1 MSLGEKIKSLREERG
16 MSLENLANQLGVD
29 PYKVFIWEKNSTRPD
44 VDSLIK
50 MAELFDV
57 SLDELAA
64 EPAPQADTTAYSAP
78 AYQTQVKPKKEK
90 KKASDGFIA
99 LQIILAVAC
108 IAAIYL
114 VNMLAMKGEDSIVN
128 VAGNP
133 ARLFLLCLIPLACL
147 VFGIVAQC
155 KGYSGLANIIIGGIF
170 LLICAFFCTV
180 WTLSLSIMADE
191 DTTDYV
197 ALAEETAGIK
207 LPACDYVS
215 GRSYGETDDEDSIF
229 AELPAEQI
237 DGSILHYSCYA
248 EIPEEADRAFCR
260 EISESELWIKGIPT
274 EFVGLISCSC
284 MDYGADYILIYNL
297 DTQEYNTMPEKSG
310 TYTFLFISYDPDNL
324 DMHIAEYEMH
334 VNLLQK

>member
-29 PYKVFIWEKNSTRPD
+29 PYKVFVWEKNSVRPD
-44 VDSLIK
+44 ADSLHK
-50 MAELFDV
+50 MAELFGV
-57 SLDELAA
+57 HLDEQAA
-64 EPAPQADTTAYSAP
+64 AMPVYSAP
-78 AYQTQVKPKKEK
+78 AAPYPVKTKKEK

-133 ARLFLLCLIPLACL
+133 AWLFLLCLIPLACL

-155 KGYSGLANIIIGGIF
+155 KGYSGIANIIIGGIF